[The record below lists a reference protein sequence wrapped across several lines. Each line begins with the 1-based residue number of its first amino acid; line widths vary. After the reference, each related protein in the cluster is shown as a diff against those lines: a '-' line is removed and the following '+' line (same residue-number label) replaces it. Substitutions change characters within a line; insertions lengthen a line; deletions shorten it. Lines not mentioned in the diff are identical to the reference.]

1 MVPALDIPD
10 LNVVSLL
17 RDYGLSPKK
26 GLGQNFLV
34 NGEIL
39 KRIVLSAD
47 ITPEIP
53 VLEIGPGLGSLTRY
67 LAQVSRDVTAIEL
80 DDNLMPVLRKVLKPY
95 HNIRIVQGDILE
107 IDPAELMEAE
117 GYAVVAN
124 IPYSITSA
132 LIRHLLEASLKPA
145 LLVLTVQREVA
156 ERICAQPGKLSLLA
170 LSVQVY
176 GKPRMMFNIPAGAF
190 YPAPKVDSAVVRV
203 DLSGSSAIPPEWMDD
218 FFILTK
224 AGFGQKRKMLRN
236 ALPGRT
242 GLGTDRT
249 EELLEAVGIDAKRR
263 AETLTIEEW
272 YLLTEQYINKF
283 KRRASGHG
291 T

>member
-203 DLSGSSAIPPEWMDD
+203 DLSGSSAIPPEWRDD

-224 AGFGQKRKMLRN
+224 AGFGQTRKMLRN